1 MPQIY
6 DAKLYIPNILSIILP
21 KTPYFDPK
29 KITRASFL
37 FARVKS
43 VGIRSVL
50 NTVRLDIKNPEP
62 FPVQGFRLLIKHTF
76 PNYIVLFYDF
86 LVL

>member
-6 DAKLYIPNILSIILP
+6 DQLGYIPNILAIILL

-37 FARVKS
+37 FVRVKC
-43 VGIRSVL
+43 VGIRSVV
-50 NTVRLDIKNPEP
+50 NTVRLDIKKP
-62 FPVQGFRLLIKHTF
+62 
-76 PNYIVLFYDF
+76 
-86 LVL
+86 

>member
-6 DAKLYIPNILSIILP
+6 NGKLYIPIILSIILP

-37 FARVKS
+37 FARVKC
-43 VGIRSVL
+43 VGIRSVV
-50 NTVRLDIKNPEP
+50 NTVRLDIKKP
-62 FPVQGFRLLIKHTF
+62 
-76 PNYIVLFYDF
+76 
-86 LVL
+86 

>member
-6 DAKLYIPNILSIILP
+6 DQLGYIPNILAIILL

-37 FARVKS
+37 FARVKYANPLRL
-43 VGIRSVL
+43 RS
-50 NTVRLDIKNPEP
+50 IE
-62 FPVQGFRLLIKHTF
+62 
-76 PNYIVLFYDF
+76 
-86 LVL
+86 

>member
-6 DAKLYIPNILSIILP
+6 DQLGYIPNILAIILL

-43 VGIRSVL
+43 VGIRSV
-50 NTVRLDIKNPEP
+50 VNP
-62 FPVQGFRLLIKHTF
+62 FRLGIKK
-76 PNYIVLFYDF
+76 P
-86 LVL
+86 

>member
-6 DAKLYIPNILSIILP
+6 DQLGYIPNILAIILP

-37 FARVKS
+37 FVRVKYVGS
-43 VGIRSVL
+43 VPLWIRSVSFGHKKTP
-50 NTVRLDIKNPEP
+50 NR
-62 FPVQGFRLLIKHTF
+62 FRSRAS
-76 PNYIVLFYDF
+76 V
-86 LVL
+86 